1 MFAQCFFIVCF
12 YWNIFDLPC
21 CISSRCAAKWFTYTC
36 IYIYFFQILF
46 LYVCV
51 LSCFTHI
58 QLFMTLWTIAHHAP
72 LSMGF
77 FRQEYW
83 NGLSCSPPGDLPDPG
98 DQTWVSCISCLGWW
112 VLYHQHHLGSPI
124 LYIVVCICQS
134 QSLCLSLP
142 GPSPGKCK
150 FLFYIHD
157 STSVL

>member
-1 MFAQCFFIVCF
+1 MFAQCFLLFVCF

-51 LSCFTHI
+51 LSRFSHI
-58 QLFMTLWTIAHHAP
+58 QLFMTLWTITLHAP

-83 NGLSCSPPGDLPDPG
+83 SGLSCSPPRDLPDPG
-98 DQTWVSCISCLGWW
+98 DQTHISYISCVDRQ
-112 VLYHQHHLGSPI
+112 VLYHWCHLGSLFCLIGCYKI
-124 LYIVVCICQS
+124 LRIVASQCFYKVQPLQNLQS
-134 QSLCLSLP
+134 
-142 GPSPGKCK
+142 
-150 FLFYIHD
+150 
-157 STSVL
+157 